1 MFIYLLGLI
10 SVMEMALSAIPLHR
24 RAQVGL
30 EGKCLEGV
38 CLPVWRV
45 SLLSTGTPVG
55 SGEGTG
61 QAVNPPS
68 TEHRNTGLNRFMS
81 DI

>member
-1 MFIYLLGLI
+1 MVSLFIYLLGLMY
-10 SVMEMALSAIPLHR
+10 VMEMGVSAIPLHR

-45 SLLSTGTPVG
+45 SLLSTGIPVDRR
-55 SGEGTG
+55 EGTG
-61 QAVNPPS
+61 QAVNPPFYG
-68 TEHRNTGLNRFMS
+68 TPA
-81 DI
+81 

>member
-1 MFIYLLGLI
+1 MVSLFIYLFGLI
-10 SVMEMALSAIPLHR
+10 YVMEMGVSAIPLHR

-45 SLLSTGTPVG
+45 SPLSTGIPVG

-61 QAVNPPS
+61 PAVN
-68 TEHRNTGLNRFMS
+68 L
-81 DI
+81 